1 MERKRNGWKKV
12 GERMGFINS
21 IKFKIFG
28 PLFLLL
34 ASVLVS
40 NVLLYG
46 NMSRQQEALEHLKD
60 VELQLMIDSKEI
72 QMNVIQVQQW
82 LTDISA
88 TRGQNGLNDGFDN
101 AQIAADN
108 FYKLIEGVKVLRPQI
123 IVILDR
129 LTDSFDAYYE
139 TGKKMANGYI
149 NGGPE
154 VGNKLMLE
162 FDETAQALYDE
173 VQLVARVMERDMGD
187 SVEKLTTDIK
197 LSIIRLN
204 VVVGVSIAVF
214 LVIIFYITL
223 GVVRPL
229 KKLTEEMEYISK
241 EKDFRPIVSSKS
253 KDEIGKISRSLNVL
267 VDSVRNILLSINSD
281 IQRAYEVSAQVDK
294 KSDELRTDM
303 ENMSAT
309 TEELAASMEETYAS
323 SEEMGTASDEMLH
336 EVGDINLKA
345 NEGLDLARK
354 IKNKYDMTQ
363 RTLEQKIE
371 DVEVNGRHMGNELKK
386 SLEDVK
392 KVHEINALSA
402 TIEGINN
409 QTNLL
414 ALNAAIEAARAGE
427 AGRGFS
433 VVANEIRRLADQS
446 GEAVHEIRSTA
457 EEIIKTVEHLAVSS
471 NEILEFI
478 DKDIAETLKNV
489 IDSMGELSQETSY
502 YGSFSEELQD
512 IVRKI
517 ETAMGNM
524 GNAIDAVSSAA
535 NQGAEGTTE
544 LAESASNIA
553 LVSEGLNSLASDV
566 RIVVENIQKEIKA
579 IRLE

>member
-392 KVHEINALSA
+392 KVHEINTLSA

-446 GEAVHEIRSTA
+446 GEAVQEIRSTA

-566 RIVVENIQKEIKA
+566 RTVVENIQKEIKA